1 MQSFEEGKIKRI
13 VIFYLL
19 FYGRI
24 IADTLMGSI
33 PRRRIWSV
41 ISDQGYDALCGGAGV
56 PKTDSLKA
64 LRVWYDTNAGLGL
77 SINEESGGKMN
88 RYLKKIC
95 MGILCGV
102 LGVVSIG
109 AQEAYAADAADM
121 RAVWI
126 STVYSADY
134 PSTTNDAE
142 AQKNEFIQKLEQA
155 QALGLNT
162 VVVQVR
168 PKGDALYQS
177 ELNPWSAVLTG
188 TQGTDPGY
196 DPMAFMVAEAH
207 KRGMEFHA
215 WMNPYRIT
223 TSGTDLSVL
232 SADNMARKHL
242 DWILTYNGAMYY
254 DPANEEVQQ
263 YICDTVEEVVKNYDV
278 DAIHFDDYFY
288 PSNYPLPDG
297 ENRDGTVAQERRDHV
312 DTLIQKVY
320 RTIKNT
326 KSSVE
331 FGISPM
337 GIWKNST
344 SDDAGS
350 ATHGSEGYY
359 TVYGDAKKWVENG
372 WVDYIAP
379 QIYWEVGNAYAD
391 YETLVKWW
399 SNVVEGTGVK
409 LYIGQ
414 GIYKDVIAQEIT
426 EEMQINE
433 KYNVD
438 GSMFFSLRDLLNN
451 RQGCAD
457 AVKAYYQSATPTESK
472 TESEASVTVEKKYAY
487 AGRAK
492 VTVNGKAVDFR
503 VYTIDDYTYFKLRDI
518 AGALN
523 DTAKRF
529 NASWNE
535 DKQAIELFRGEQYS
549 SFASG
554 ATGGYGDTYGTTSTA
569 KLYCDGARKSVSAY
583 TINDYTYYKLRDLAK
598 LLDMGVTWNEG
609 TATIGIDTAKSY
621 Q

>member
-1 MQSFEEGKIKRI
+1 
-13 VIFYLL
+13 
-19 FYGRI
+19 
-24 IADTLMGSI
+24 
-33 PRRRIWSV
+33 
-41 ISDQGYDALCGGAGV
+41 
-56 PKTDSLKA
+56 
-64 LRVWYDTNAGLGL
+64 
-77 SINEESGGKMN
+77 MN
-88 RYLKKIC
+88 RFLKKIC
-95 MGILCGV
+95 TGILCGV
-102 LGVVSIG
+102 IGVVSIG
-109 AQEAYAADAADM
+109 TQEAFAADAKEM

-134 PSTTNDAE
+134 PSTTNNAE

-188 TQGTDPGY
+188 AQGTNPGY
-196 DPMAFMVAEAH
+196 DPMAFMIAEAH

-223 TSGTDLSVL
+223 TSGTDVSAL
-232 SADNMARKHL
+232 SADNMARKHP

-263 YICDTVEEVVKNYDV
+263 YICDTVKEVVEKYDV

-288 PSNYPLPDG
+288 PSNYPLPEG
-297 ENRDGTVAQERRDHV
+297 ETREGAVAQERRDNV
-312 DTLIQKVY
+312 DTLIKKVY
-320 RTIKNT
+320 QTIKNT
-326 KSSVE
+326 KASVK

-344 SDDAGS
+344 SDEAGS
-350 ATHGSEGYY
+350 ATRGSEGYY
-359 TVYGDAKKWVENG
+359 TVYGDAKKWVEKG
-372 WVDYIAP
+372 WADYITP
-379 QIYWEVGNAYAD
+379 QIYWEQGNAYAD

-399 SNVVEGTGVK
+399 SDAVEGTDVK

-414 GIYKDVIAQEIT
+414 GIYKDSVAKEIAQE
-426 EEMQINE
+426 MQVNE

-457 AVKAYYQSATPTESK
+457 AVKAYYQTATAPTTPTEPEAPTVPTTP
-472 TESEASVTVEKKYAY
+472 TEPEAPVTIEKKYAY

-492 VTVNGKAVDFR
+492 VTVNGKAVDFQT
-503 VYTIDDYTYFKLRDI
+503 YTIDDYTYFKLRDV
-518 AGALN
+518 AGAVN
-523 DTAKRF
+523 GTAKQF
-529 NASWNE
+529 QTYWDES
-535 DKQAIELFRGEQYS
+535 KQAIELFRGVPYS
-549 SFASG
+549 SSVSG
-554 ATGGYGDTYGTTSTA
+554 AAGRYGDTYGTTSTA
-569 KLYCDGARKSVSAY
+569 KLYCDGERKSVSAY

-598 LLDMGVTWNEG
+598 LLDMGVTWEEG
-609 TATIGIDTAKSY
+609 SATIGINTAKSY